1 MIILLEEGKE
11 VKIIPTNFSLKTK
24 IYRSIL
30 MSNEVHF
37 EFRNLD
43 DAYKVREEINK
54 ISNGLPASGGY
65 ASSSITLDLDELSK
79 SSSETARAVQTII
92 DRYGGRSW

>member
-1 MIILLEEGKE
+1 MEEKE
-11 VKIIPTNFSLKTK
+11 VKIIPINFWLKK
-24 IYRSIL
+24 FYRSL
-30 MSNEVHF
+30 FMSNEVHF

-43 DAYKVREEINK
+43 EAYKVREEINK